1 MCIRDSSELALIV
14 KTYTPKRIC
23 FCKGDA
29 PSPCTNCSVTF
40 NLLVSHQP
48 ATLPCLHFRLPPYH
62 HPLIIPLLR
71 RLLRESEAEEELT
84 VQLASSPAERA
95 VTRTI
100 SAIFTVKQ
108 AI

>member
-1 MCIRDSSELALIV
+1 MFLARM
-14 KTYTPKRIC
+14 TP
-23 FCKGDA
+23 FCLA
-29 PSPCTNCSVTF
+29 PTNCCPVAF
-40 NLLVSHQP
+40 ILLVLHQP
-48 ATLPCLHFRLPPYH
+48 ATLPCLQSLRPSCH
-62 HPLIIPLLR
+62 HSQILPLLR